1 MMSEMDQG
9 RIASLRQVG
18 MDFNGHTVLHEV
30 SFDLYPGEIVALMG
44 PSGCGKTTVL
54 RILIGLLEASRG
66 ELEIFGSPVREDT
79 PRELL
84 VSLRRRMGV
93 VFQNGALFDSL
104 TVGENVMFPLRHCL
118 GMRDRDAMKA
128 RAQEIL
134 GAVELPGVEGKY
146 PSELSGGMRKRVAI
160 ARSLVYRPELLLLD
174 EPTTGLDPQ
183 TARHVDR
190 LVRDLGRSFGIGV
203 LVVTHDLVT
212 TLGIAH
218 RILLIDQGRISWRG
232 SVEEWRRSTSPEVRR
247 FARGMEPV
255 NQREENSDA

>member
-1 MMSEMDQG
+1 
-9 RIASLRQVG
+9 
-18 MDFNGHTVLHEV
+18 MDFNERTVLREV
-30 SFDLYPGEIVALMG
+30 SFDLFPGEIVALMG

-54 RILIGLLEASRG
+54 RILIGLIEASRG
-66 ELEIFGSPVREDT
+66 ELEIFGTPVRSET
-79 PRELL
+79 PREHL
-84 VSLRRRMGV
+84 VQLRRRMGV

-104 TVGENVMFPLRHCL
+104 TVGENVAFPLRHCL
-118 GMRDRDAMKA
+118 GMRDMAVI
-128 RAQEIL
+128 RAKTEEIL
-134 GAVELPGVEGKY
+134 AAVELPGVENKY

-190 LVRDLGRSFGIGV
+190 LVRDLGHRFGISV

-218 RILLIDQGRISWRG
+218 RILLVDQGRIAWRG
-232 SVEEWRRSTSPEVRR
+232 SVDEWKLASSPEVRR

-255 NQREENSDA
+255 DQKGGNPDA

>member
-1 MMSEMDQG
+1 MERQ
-9 RIASLRQVG
+9 RIASLRHVG
-18 MDFNGHTVLHEV
+18 MDFNGRLVLREV

-66 ELEIFGSPVREDT
+66 ELEIFGTPVHRNT

-84 VSLRRRMGV
+84 VGLRRRMGV

-104 TVGENVMFPLRHCL
+104 TVGDNVAFPLRHCL
-118 GMRDRDAMKA
+118 DMRDTAA
-128 RAQEIL
+128 IRAKTQEIL
-134 GAVELPGVEGKY
+134 AAVELPGVENKY

-190 LVRDLGRSFGIGV
+190 LVRDLGHRFGISV

-218 RILLIDQGRISWRG
+218 RILLVDQGSIAWRG
-232 SVEEWRRSTSPEVRR
+232 SVEEWRHASSPEVRR

-255 NQREENSDA
+255 DQRGEIPDA

>member
-1 MMSEMDQG
+1 MERQ
-9 RIASLRQVG
+9 RIASLRHVG
-18 MDFNGHTVLHEV
+18 MDFNGRLVLREV

-66 ELEIFGSPVREDT
+66 ELEIFGTPVHRNT

-84 VSLRRRMGV
+84 VGLRRRMGV

-104 TVGENVMFPLRHCL
+104 TVGDNVAFPLRHCL
-118 GMRDRDAMKA
+118 DMRDTAA
-128 RAQEIL
+128 IRAKTQEIL
-134 GAVELPGVEGKY
+134 AAVELPGVENKY

-190 LVRDLGRSFGIGV
+190 LVRDLGHHFGIGV

-218 RILLIDQGRISWRG
+218 RILLVDQGSIAWRG
-232 SVEEWRRSTSPEVRR
+232 SVEEWRHASSPEVRR

-255 NQREENSDA
+255 DQRGEIPDA

>member
-1 MMSEMDQG
+1 MERQ
-9 RIASLRQVG
+9 RIASLRHVG
-18 MDFNGHTVLHEV
+18 MDFNGRLVLREV

-66 ELEIFGSPVREDT
+66 ELEIFGTPVHRNT

-84 VSLRRRMGV
+84 VGLRRRMGV

-104 TVGENVMFPLRHCL
+104 TVGDNVAFPLRHCL
-118 GMRDRDAMKA
+118 DMRDTAA
-128 RAQEIL
+128 IRAKTQEIL
-134 GAVELPGVEGKY
+134 AAVELPGVENKY

-190 LVRDLGRSFGIGV
+190 LVRDLGHRFGIGV

-218 RILLIDQGRISWRG
+218 RILLVDQGSIAWRG
-232 SVEEWRRSTSPEVRR
+232 SVEEWRHASSPEVRR

-255 NQREENSDA
+255 DQRGEIPDA

>member
-1 MMSEMDQG
+1 MERQ
-9 RIASLRQVG
+9 RIASLRHVG
-18 MDFNGHTVLHEV
+18 MDFNGRLVLREV

-66 ELEIFGSPVREDT
+66 ELEIFGTPVHRNT

-84 VSLRRRMGV
+84 VGLRRRMGV

-104 TVGENVMFPLRHCL
+104 TVGDNVAFPLRHCL
-118 GMRDRDAMKA
+118 DMRDTAA
-128 RAQEIL
+128 IRAKTQEIL
-134 GAVELPGVEGKY
+134 AAVELPGVENKY

-190 LVRDLGRSFGIGV
+190 LVRDLGHHFGISV

-218 RILLIDQGRISWRG
+218 RILLVDQGSIAWRG
-232 SVEEWRRSTSPEVRR
+232 SVEEWRHASSPEVRR

-255 NQREENSDA
+255 DQRGEIPDA